1 MKKLNTPS
9 YSVLLSKEKQIR
21 SIQELYENVG
31 NIQGSASDDA
41 SESNPLVDKGYVDTK
56 MPYTMW
62 SGTQDE
68 YDAITTIDA
77 NTLYLI
83 KGS

>member
-31 NIQGSASDDA
+31 TIQVDIPNSA
-41 SESNPLVDKGYVDTK
+41 SESNPLVDKSYVDTK

-68 YDAITTIDA
+68 YDAITTKDA
-77 NTLYLI
+77 NTVYLI
-83 KGS
+83 KES

>member
-31 NIQGSASDDA
+31 KIQGSVSDDA
-41 SESNPLVDKGYVDTK
+41 SESNPLVDKNYVDTK

-68 YDAITTIDA
+68 YDAITTKDA
-77 NTLYLI
+77 NTVYLI
-83 KGS
+83 KES

>member
-9 YSVLLSKEKQIR
+9 YSVLIPRDKRIK

-31 NIQGSASDDA
+31 TIQGDIPNSA
-41 SESNPLVDKGYVDTK
+41 SESNPLVDKSYVDTK

-62 SGTQDE
+62 SGTQAE
-68 YDAITTIDA
+68 YDAITTKDA
-77 NTLYLI
+77 NTIYLI
-83 KGS
+83 KES

>member
-9 YSVLLSKEKQIR
+9 YSVLIPRDKRIK

-31 NIQGSASDDA
+31 NIQGSVSDNA
-41 SESNPLVDKGYVDTK
+41 SESNPLVDKSYVDTK

-68 YDAITTIDA
+68 YDAITKKDA
-77 NTLYLI
+77 NTIYLI
-83 KGS
+83 KES

>member
-31 NIQGSASDDA
+31 NIQGSVSDDA
-41 SESNPLVDKGYVDTK
+41 SESNPLIDKSYVDTK

-68 YDAITTIDA
+68 YDAITTKDA
-77 NTLYLI
+77 NTVYLI
-83 KGS
+83 KES

>member
-9 YSVLLSKEKQIR
+9 YSVLIPRDKRIK

-31 NIQGSASDDA
+31 TIQGDIPNSA
-41 SESNPLVDKGYVDTK
+41 SESNPLVDKSYVDTK

-62 SGTQDE
+62 NGTQEE
-68 YDAITTIDA
+68 YDAITTKDA
-77 NTLYLI
+77 NTIYLI
-83 KGS
+83 KES